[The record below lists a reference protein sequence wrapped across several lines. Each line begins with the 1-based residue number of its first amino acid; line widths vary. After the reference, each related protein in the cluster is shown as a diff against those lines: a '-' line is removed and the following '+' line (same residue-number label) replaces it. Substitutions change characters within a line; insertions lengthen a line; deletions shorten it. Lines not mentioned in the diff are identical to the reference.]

1 MDPLKLV
8 SSQQSVSV
16 EQLVPLTPMTY
27 GDILAD
33 MLLAEIL
40 CDTYGNRGAG
50 HANKGGYV
58 LYYDSDAREGDE
70 HRITIVLRGPE
81 RRDTHDVR
89 RGAIAALSASPEL
102 SQHWRLPVEQALC
115 GVATAKIAREAMMAS
130 LENIL

>member
-1 MDPLKLV
+1 MDLLKLV
-8 SSQQSVSV
+8 SSQQRVLV
-16 EQLVPLTPMTY
+16 EQPVPLTPMTY
-27 GDILAD
+27 GDTLVGI
-33 MLLAEIL
+33 LLAKIL
-40 CDTYGNRGAG
+40 CDTYGNRGAR

-70 HRITIVLRGPE
+70 HRITIVSQGPE
-81 RRDTHDVR
+81 RRDTHDLR